1 MKGKWKY
8 IIITIIIL
16 DVLYLI
22 MRYWDRYEHQ
32 QEKKLYISNI
42 LENVDTLSIKKIES
56 SFNYGDLIEDHI
68 LTDVNNQ
75 VIDVS
80 KNRKKFKFINILQT
94 TNQNKINVDHMQS
107 FIEIKKEFIRQNIE
121 FIFLIVG
128 DLSFNK
134 QKEFVEL
141 QKRFNINICTIT
153 QSLMKKLYRIP
164 ECHCGFVFLLDD
176 SNKVRF
182 SNYNIGYESLKI
194 IINNEL
200 TKIIN

>member
-68 LTDVNNQ
+68 
-75 VIDVS
+75 
-80 KNRKKFKFINILQT
+80 
-94 TNQNKINVDHMQS
+94 
-107 FIEIKKEFIRQNIE
+107 
-121 FIFLIVG
+121 
-128 DLSFNK
+128 
-134 QKEFVEL
+134 
-141 QKRFNINICTIT
+141 
-153 QSLMKKLYRIP
+153 
-164 ECHCGFVFLLDD
+164 
-176 SNKVRF
+176 
-182 SNYNIGYESLKI
+182 
-194 IINNEL
+194 
-200 TKIIN
+200 